1 MSSVNNNHTAE
12 DVGKA
17 SLKLSALSI
26 LDNFTTFFMSN
37 CDSHQMEEQK
47 AILKFFRT
55 ISDDQN
61 EEIMQEELSF
71 DLNKNGDMNFKDAL
85 EHSRDSL
92 FYVIMPHEE
101 EKMTSNSVGLV
112 TVSEEGNDSD
122 KTEEERK
129 NFNQAEQ
136 QSTAVI
142 TENDSDK
149 QTSATNQDQNK
160 IPHEHCDKVS
170 SLHMPESSLDECA
183 LNALLQQK
191 CQHISSDCTN
201 ADCEFVAFN
210 IVKQDD
216 TIEAD
221 QDVRKAHE
229 NGQNADS
236 QENFITGVHNSDEQ
250 VDPEESAKT
259 RSSKTKHVV
268 ITVTRTGPAVE
279 EEVEPTLEE
288 AEEQTGKP
296 SCSKND
302 DEEEYD
308 EEEEEEEKRDLF
320 PDFSTQLHQR
330 QQGPKDN
337 SLNISIKP
345 ASNPPTGSTL
355 TRATFSPGSPTDK
368 PIQLP
373 ALFSGLRVLR
383 KGVVGPEHD
392 TVAQI
397 KPPSQGVKRAIFPE
411 KQGDIKVQGSFLD
424 QISHFLSREKKGDEK
439 EEKKEKEAEGDQDE
453 TRVMMN
459 ENEESQ
465 ESNEKEDP
473 EKEEDLEASGSF
485 NSTKPPVSSAE
496 AAFDAF
502 KAFFTPKPLKKDP
515 ADKVDLEAVRKK
527 IRSEKDVLRALFERT
542 SNKTPEK
549 KDSSDGKSEASTPGE
564 GEERTPGRLQ
574 AIWPPLKEEKVGLKY
589 TEAEHQAAL
598 LQLKRECKE
607 ELEKLQEDYGQEISR
622 LRVENEDNVARLEF
636 TLAELEAKLSQAGTH
651 CRGELRDVAV
661 STGDDCLQK
670 SFRTVCIQT
679 DRETFVKTP
688 EDGEGTGRACTS
700 LQQQR
705 VNPKRLDLASISLSL
720 AGQRDEMMSSSSSPA
735 PPSQLPPPPV
745 ATPPLTQQPPAPFQ
759 TTLPHKTANLPP
771 PPPPPPCL
779 SSPPHHMQ
787 TPNGPPP
794 PPPPPPP
801 PSMPGLAP
809 PPPPPPGGS
818 FFLDK
823 PPRKPAVEPSQPMKP
838 LYWTRIQI
846 QDNNNN
852 TLWNVLEE
860 PNIINANEF
869 EDLFAKTTTHTKRKP
884 LSEAY
889 EKKAKAKKI
898 IKLLDGK
905 RSQAVGIL
913 ISSLH
918 LEMKDIQQAV
928 LAVDHSVVDLETI
941 EALYENRAQPEE
953 LEKIKKHYET
963 SEEEDVKLLDKPEQF
978 LYELSQIPDF
988 AGRAHCIIFR
998 SAFIDGIASI
1008 QRKLN
1013 TVSSVCKALLESD
1026 DVREVMGL
1034 VLALGN
1040 HMNGGSRTR
1049 GQADGFGLEILPKLK
1064 DVKSRDNRIS
1074 LVDYVVSYYLHNI
1087 DKNAGTEK
1095 SRFPLPEPQD
1105 VFLAAQVKFDD
1116 LNRDLRQLG
1125 RDLTRCEKDVQR
1137 VCSDSPEEH
1146 LQPFKDKMEA
1156 FVLSARKEHAESSYQ
1171 LMTVQKSFQ
1180 DLVLYFGLK
1189 PKTGEK
1195 EVTAGHFFMLWFEFC
1210 ADFKARWKKE
1220 NKNISK
1226 ERLKEA
1232 QLSVKRITGEKKVET
1247 RKINPNSL
1255 KERLRQK
1262 EANMSST

>member
-1 MSSVNNNHTAE
+1 
-12 DVGKA
+12 
-17 SLKLSALSI
+17 
-26 LDNFTTFFMSN
+26 
-37 CDSHQMEEQK
+37 
-47 AILKFFRT
+47 
-55 ISDDQN
+55 
-61 EEIMQEELSF
+61 
-71 DLNKNGDMNFKDAL
+71 
-85 EHSRDSL
+85 
-92 FYVIMPHEE
+92 
-101 EKMTSNSVGLV
+101 MTLNSVRLV
-112 TVSEEGNDSD
+112 TVREGGNDSD
-122 KTEEERK
+122 KTEEERN
-129 NFNQAEQ
+129 NFNLAEQ
-136 QSTAVI
+136 QSKAVNVS
-142 TENDSDK
+142 EK
-149 QTSATNQDQNK
+149 QIIATNQDQNK
-160 IPHEHCDKVS
+160 MPEEHWDKVNGCHVS
-170 SLHMPESSLDECA
+170 ENSLDECA
-183 LNALLQQK
+183 LNAPLQPECK
-191 CQHISSDCTN
+191 HISTDCTN
-201 ADCEFVAFN
+201 TDGDCVSAN
-210 IVKQDD
+210 SVKQDD
-216 TIEAD
+216 TEED
-221 QDVRKAHE
+221 KQDVKKASE
-229 NGQNADS
+229 NGKIADFQGDS
-236 QENFITGVHNSDEQ
+236 VTSAYNSDSDF
-250 VDPEESAKT
+250 DPAKA
-259 RSSKTKHVV
+259 SKTKRVV

-279 EEVEPTLEE
+279 EEAEPTLEG
-288 AEEQTGKP
+288 AEEQT
-296 SCSKND
+296 SCSKD
-302 DEEEYD
+302 GDGEEVEGA
-308 EEEEEEEKRDLF
+308 EEDNKEEDLF
-320 PDFSTQLHQR
+320 LDFSTQL
-330 QQGPKDN
+330 QQHPDSRMDK
-337 SLNISIKP
+337 SPNISITP
-345 ASNPPTGSTL
+345 ANNPPPGSIFS
-355 TRATFSPGSPTDK
+355 RATFSPTSPTDK
-368 PIQLP
+368 QIQLP

-397 KPPSQGVKRAIFPE
+397 KPPSQGAKRAIFPE
-411 KQGDIKVQGSFLD
+411 KQGDAKVQGSFLD
-424 QISHFLSREKKGDEK
+424 QISQFLNREKKGDEK
-439 EEKKEKEAEGDQDE
+439 EEKDGMDVEGNQD
-453 TRVMMN
+453 

-465 ESNEKEDP
+465 ESSEK
-473 EKEEDLEASGSF
+473 EDLEASGSF
-485 NSTKPPVSSAE
+485 DSAKSPVSSAE

-527 IRSEKDVLRALFERT
+527 IRTEKDVLRAIFDRT

-549 KDSSDGKSEASTPGE
+549 KESSDGRSEASTPGE

-574 AIWPPLKEEKVGLKY
+574 AVWPPLKEEKVGLKY

-607 ELEKLQEDYGQEISR
+607 ELEKLQEDYGQELSR

-636 TLAELEAKLSQAGTH
+636 TLAELQVKLSQAGTH
-651 CRGELRDVAV
+651 RRGELRDVAV
-661 STGDDCLQK
+661 STDCLQK
-670 SFRTVCIQT
+670 SFRTVCVQT

-688 EDGEGTGRACTS
+688 EDGEGAGRTCTS
-700 LQQQR
+700 PQQQR
-705 VNPKRLDLASISLSL
+705 VTPKKLDLASISLSL
-720 AGQRDEMMSSSSSPA
+720 AG
-735 PPSQLPPPPV
+735 
-745 ATPPLTQQPPAPFQ
+745 
-759 TTLPHKTANLPP
+759 
-771 PPPPPPCL
+771 
-779 SSPPHHMQ
+779 
-787 TPNGPPP
+787 
-794 PPPPPPP
+794 
-801 PSMPGLAP
+801 
-809 PPPPPPGGS
+809 GG
-818 FFLDK
+818 FLLDK

-852 TLWNVLEE
+852 TLWNILEE
-860 PNIINANEF
+860 PNIINTNEF
-869 EDLFAKTTTHTKRKP
+869 EDLFAKTTKQTKRKP

-889 EKKAKAKKI
+889 EKKAKARKL

-928 LAVDHSVVDLETI
+928 LTVDHSVVDLETI
-941 EALYENRAQPEE
+941 EALYDNRAQPEE
-953 LEKIKKHYET
+953 LERIKKHYET
-963 SEEEDVKLLDKPEQF
+963 SEEEEVKLLDKPEQF

-988 AGRAHCIIFR
+988 AGRAHCIIFQ

-1013 TVSSVCKALLESD
+1013 TVSSVCKVLLESD
-1026 DVREVMGL
+1026 SVREVMGL

-1040 HMNGGSRTR
+1040 HMNGGNRTR

-1074 LVDYVVSYYLHNI
+1074 LVDYVVSCYLHKV
-1087 DKNAGTEK
+1087 DKNAGTDK
-1095 SRFPLPEPQD
+1095 SMFPLPEPQD

-1156 FVLSARKEHAESSYQ
+1156 FVLSARKEHAEASYQ

-1180 DLVLYFGLK
+1180 DLVLYFGLR